1 MDHSPVRRIEK
12 RRDRVDAGVFFGGGG
27 WVRVVGVDG

>member
-27 WVRVVGVDG
+27 LRLVGVDG